1 MKTTGNWAPS
11 NISSR
16 TAAREGVQTCKIR
29 EIETEKFPNHC
40 YMSSKGNQFLFLKQR
55 RFPLLTAI
63 CSSRFPIWGKASIT
77 VKENIK
83 KVTRHWTQIALSS
96 LVINFSKMKTG
107 NLCWS
112 WASKDRFF
120 CFKSNNNNDNNDHWP
135 SRADREKILY
145 SLKPFMSFLKK
156 IAKLRRCR
164 EKCKI
169 KNAK

>member
-83 KVTRHWTQIALSS
+83 KVTRHWTQIALSW
-96 LVINFSKMKTG
+96 LVINVSKMKKGNHPSVDFKKSLFLFQICQTHYFCLLINDQERQTG
-107 NLCWS
+107 
-112 WASKDRFF
+112 KM
-120 CFKSNNNNDNNDHWP
+120 
-135 SRADREKILY
+135 LY
-145 SLKPFMSFLKK
+145 SSKPF
-156 IAKLRRCR
+156 I
-164 EKCKI
+164 
-169 KNAK
+169 